1 MIETLIVAA
10 NGGDLD
16 TVRSCIEQGV
26 NSNARNASGD
36 VAMYFA
42 AGKGSVDVINYL
54 LKRGG
59 EVDPESHNRSE
70 LWGETPLMYAV
81 RNKRKEAIKV
91 LIENG
96 ASILH
101 EAKDKSSPLSLASA
115 NGLAPYLKQC
125 LDGLKPTTA
134 DEKSAAAAAARAV
147 SVAVKSPSSSSS
159 DGSSSSKKAA
169 VSPSSSDSKDSST
182 AKTAKKST
190 KKSGTKQ

>member
-10 NGGDLD
+10 NGGELD

-59 EVDPESHNRSE
+59 EVDAESHNRSE

-96 ASILH
+96 ADIQH
-101 EAKDKSSPLSLASA
+101 EAKDKSSPLSLATA
-115 NGLAPYLKQC
+115 NGLASYLKQC
-125 LDGLKPTTA
+125 VDALKPTTA
-134 DEKSAAAAAARAV
+134 DEKTAAAAAAKAAAAAILKT
-147 SVAVKSPSSSSS
+147 SKSASSPSSSS
-159 DGSSSSKKAA
+159 DN
-169 VSPSSSDSKDSST
+169 KDSSA
-182 AKTAKKST
+182 AKTTKTPT
-190 KKSGTKQ
+190 KKSAKQ